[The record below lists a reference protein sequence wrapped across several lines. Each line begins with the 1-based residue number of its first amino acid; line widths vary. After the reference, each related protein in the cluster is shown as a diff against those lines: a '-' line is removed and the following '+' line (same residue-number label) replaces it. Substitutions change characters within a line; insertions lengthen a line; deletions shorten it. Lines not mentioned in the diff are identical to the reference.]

1 MKPEAETRV
10 MHHEPRDRKNG
21 REAWD
26 VFSLGRSW
34 REPILSNNLIL
45 SLGAFGT
52 VRE

>member
-10 MHHEPRDRKNG
+10 MCHEPRDRKSG

-34 REPILSNNLIL
+34 KERILPNNLIL
-45 SLGAFGT
+45 SFGAFRT
-52 VRE
+52 VKE